1 MSYCDTIRESPGVA
15 TVPTL
20 YSLRTMPPIRPR
32 SRSGMTLIE
41 VMFAVVI
48 MSGVMLALSRFGQA
62 FTRATRE
69 AAVVG
74 IASDLATAR
83 LEVIRAYP
91 TYDALSTFVGTET
104 SANAYPPLPTSGG
117 FTRSTAVA
125 TRQTKDGARLITEY
139 KTVTVTV
146 RATSGDSIV
155 VTKSLDIAKP

>member
-1 MSYCDTIRESPGVA
+1 MTI
-15 TVPTL
+15 
-20 YSLRTMPPIRPR
+20 
-32 SRSGMTLIE
+32 IE

-48 MSGVMLALSRFGQA
+48 LSGVMLALARFGQA

-69 AAVVG
+69 AATVG

-91 TYDALSTFVGTET
+91 LYDSLGIFVQTEQNDST
-104 SANAYPPLPTSGG
+104 AYPPMSGFSG

-125 TRQTKDGARLITEY
+125 TRQTKVGSRLTVEY

-146 RATSGDSIV
+146 QSTNADSTV
-155 VTKSLDIAKP
+155 VTKSVDIAKP

>member
-1 MSYCDTIRESPGVA
+1 MTI
-15 TVPTL
+15 
-20 YSLRTMPPIRPR
+20 
-32 SRSGMTLIE
+32 IE

-48 MSGVMLALSRFGQA
+48 LSGVMLALSRFGQA

-91 TYDALSTFVGTET
+91 TYDSLGTFVETEDEST
-104 SANAYPPLPTSGG
+104 AYPPMGEFGG

-125 TRQTKDGARLITEY
+125 ARQTIEGGRLTVEY

-146 RATSGDSIV
+146 RSNNADSTV
-155 VTKSLDIAKP
+155 VTKSVDIAKP

>member
-1 MSYCDTIRESPGVA
+1 MTI
-15 TVPTL
+15 
-20 YSLRTMPPIRPR
+20 
-32 SRSGMTLIE
+32 IE

-91 TYDALSTFVGTET
+91 SYDSLGTFVETET
-104 SANAYPPLPTSGG
+104 DSTSYPAMPETG

-125 TRQTKDGARLITEY
+125 TRQTKAGARVIMEY

-146 RATSGDSIV
+146 RATTPDSTV

>member
-1 MSYCDTIRESPGVA
+1 MTI
-15 TVPTL
+15 
-20 YSLRTMPPIRPR
+20 
-32 SRSGMTLIE
+32 IE

-48 MSGVMLALSRFGQA
+48 LSGVMLALSRFGQA

-69 AAVVG
+69 AATVG

-91 TYDALSTFVGTET
+91 KYDSLSVFAETET
-104 SANAYPPLPTSGG
+104 DSTQYPSMEGFDG
-117 FTRSTAVA
+117 FTRVTAVSA
-125 TRQTKDGARLITEY
+125 ARQSKSGSIVITEY

-146 RATSGDSIV
+146 RSTNADSTV